1 MSDNGFALKLAT
13 DAIGK
18 GAGAIKGKLDSFA
31 DKLDAAAKQKQQ
43 GEQDGVVAAGAK
55 ASSFEEGHKGA
66 GSGQG
71 EHYGFIERMAGTL
84 HAQDMEIMASQQAHE
99 VTMARESGKQTR
111 ATLRT
116 TAKFAGDSKPG
127 TKKTVQAGA
136 DGSLAISHTTAP
148 APRGAK
154 PAAASAKPA
163 GKTSMANAPKPKT
176 PVQKTDAAKTSMPK
190 PEAVTPATKKVTT
203 KKAATAKTAVAAKAV
218 RGGRK

>member
-1 MSDNGFALKLAT
+1 MSQNPMDLP
-13 DAIGK
+13 
-18 GAGAIKGKLDSFA
+18 S
-31 DKLDAAAKQKQQ
+31 QKNW
-43 GEQDGVVAAGAK
+43 AAGAAGF
-55 ASSFEEGHKGA
+55 ASDVLTKVAGALDRKSDEEGEEQGSRGTKSTSFETGHKGA

-71 EHYGFIERMAGTL
+71 EHYGFISMMADKI
-84 HAQDMEIMASQQAHE
+84 HSHDMEKMASQQTHE

-116 TAKFAGDSKPG
+116 TAKLAGDSKPG

-203 KKAATAKTAVAAKAV
+203 KKVATAKTAVAAKAV